1 MEQYYT
7 QEDVQETP
15 NQALENFTATANSL
29 ANVVPEVA
37 IALNEAGAA
46 LGELYAKAEAAGDTS
61 AMQNISLA
69 WTRAEE
75 IANQTV
81 QLDAARQAAIAAIST
96 INDERLK
103 VSELYDGVIDA
114 IYDQDETHPE
124 LKDFAQAIRYDH
136 EALMMEQ
143 AEEIALEYATEVTW
157 EQVHESITRVT
168 KCTWQQVNKF
178 LYVLQGDDAMSD
190 INAALLK
197 ELIEHLD

>member
-136 EALMMEQ
+136 EAVMMEE
-143 AEEIALEYATEVTW
+143 AEEIALEWATDVTW
-157 EQVHESITRVT
+157 EQVHEGIARVT

-178 LYVLQGDDAMSD
+178 MAVLQGDDISD